1 MRETWR
7 VHKLTKDTN
16 RICKIRSDD
25 SQVDQSTREFSIYTG
40 IIFEL
45 PLSGYPRYTVH
56 RKLVFLNAVY
66 STKKPFTRFRYNQVS
81 IVWHVYLIECL
92 PVRLKEGFDYQ
103 RRKRWLWKHDIV
115 YRGSCVVWLLVLAF
129 PCPTN

>member
-1 MRETWR
+1 MRERWR
-7 VHKLTKDTN
+7 VHKLTKNTN

-45 PLSGYPRYTVH
+45 PGTRGIRYIGSWS
-56 RKLVFLNAVY
+56 F
-66 STKKPFTRFRYNQVS
+66 STQCIKPFTRFRYNQVS

-92 PVRLKEGFDYQ
+92 PVRLKEGLGLQGNGD
-103 RRKRWLWKHDIV
+103 RIV
-115 YRGSCVVWLLVLAF
+115 IKVFLS
-129 PCPTN
+129 